1 MSIEIRDLVKRTTDT
16 QQILLNHVSLEV
28 PKGCFVALIGPSG
41 AGKTTLLRAI
51 AGLDP
56 YDSGTISLDG
66 FVVTNVQ
73 DRAGK
78 IGFVFQHYALF
89 PHMSVAQNIAFGLN
103 ILPARSRPSRKEIVD
118 RVQELLDLMQISDL
132 GNMYPARLSGG
143 QKQRVALAR
152 ALATHPQVL
161 LLDEPFGALDPIVRR
176 SIRGWLRDLHD
187 RLGLTTVLVTHD
199 QEEALDIADRVV
211 IMQAGRIV
219 QSAHPQW
226 LDSHPATTFVMEFLG
241 ESISFSGIVK
251 NGQMIPDDEI
261 ALPFAVPDSWEDGPT
276 IAMIRPYEISL
287 FPPSRQTTKIEAI
300 PRGFRNGYRH
310 YTIQIKNRSIPLFVA
325 QDAELPNQ
333 SNGVLVGAGLDIRRA
348 RLFRPGA

>member
-1 MSIEIRDLVKRTTDT
+1 MSIEIRDLVRHTTDT
-16 QQILLNHVSLEV
+16 RQILLDHVSLEV
-28 PKGCFVALIGPSG
+28 PKGCFIALIGPSG

-56 YDSGTISLDG
+56 YDSGTITLDG
-66 FVVTNVQ
+66 CIMTDLQ

-78 IGFVFQHYALF
+78 MGFVFQHYALF

-103 ILPARSRPSRKEIVD
+103 ILPARSRPSRKEIEN
-118 RVQELLDLMQISDL
+118 RVQELLDLMQISGL
-132 GNMYPARLSGG
+132 GSMFPARLSGG

-187 RLGLTTVLVTHD
+187 RLELTTVLVTHD

-219 QSAHPQW
+219 QNAHPQW

-241 ESISFSGIVK
+241 ESISFSGIVQ
-251 NGQMIPDDEI
+251 NGQMIPDEEI
-261 ALPFAVPDSWEDGPT
+261 ALPFAVPALWEDGPT
-276 IAMIRPYEISL
+276 IAMIRPYEIGL
-287 FPPSRQTTKIEAI
+287 FPPNGQKINVEAI

-310 YTIQIKNRSIPLFVA
+310 YTIQIKNRTIPLFVA
-325 QDAELPNQ
+325 QDAELPTQ
-333 SNGVLVGAGLDIRRA
+333 SNGVLVGTGLDIKRA
-348 RLFRPGA
+348 RLFRPEV